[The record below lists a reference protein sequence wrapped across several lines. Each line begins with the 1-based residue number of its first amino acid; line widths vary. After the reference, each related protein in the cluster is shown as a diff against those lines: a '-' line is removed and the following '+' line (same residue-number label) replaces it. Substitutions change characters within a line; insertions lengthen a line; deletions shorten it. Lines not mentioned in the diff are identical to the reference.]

1 MPEGNQE
8 WAMWANEHAFIS
20 GVVMI
25 MGGITGTIG
34 FDGYQF
40 AIYSIV
46 AGLIVCLLEYA
57 RSCRRKGSTVERRF
71 QSFLQPVM
79 MLGSPITTNY
89 YVRFVLYLVLCIPC
103 AFQLPTVIGGISLL
117 IAALIYFKA
126 ALGGESWT
134 TAKAPKR
141 QKTLTD
147 RPPVN
152 PPPRPPPEAVA
163 HKNGADNNGYDPNN

>member
-1 MPEGNQE
+1 MNFGSFYFGVRTLTWIEFELLHIDLCKFNFMENLVWPLVTYWGCRSRIYGT
-8 WAMWANEHAFIS
+8 ANKKCVLLIPR
-20 GVVMI
+20 V
-25 MGGITGTIG
+25 
-34 FDGYQF
+34 YQNLF
-40 AIYSIV
+40 QLLK
-46 AGLIVCLLEYA
+46 LIKRTFFPLLG
-57 RSCRRKGSTVERRF
+57 R
-71 QSFLQPVM
+71 
-79 MLGSPITTNY
+79 
-89 YVRFVLYLVLCIPC
+89 LCIPC